1 MVSLFNKQEGHA
13 AILFVMMV
21 PVLFGVFV
29 LGTDGARA
37 MQDRARLDDALE
49 AASLAIAA
57 HNDSNK
63 EPEPDPDSPEPRIGA
78 GSDVNHK
85 IATVYIQQYMNDLDD
100 IKSIDVEKKECI
112 PSETD
117 TSADN
122 YCKDSG
128 NSSGRFFQ
136 YTVTAQTKHS
146 TWFGI
151 DDTALDGEFNVASRS
166 VARKYQNEAVDVVFV
181 SDFSG
186 SMLQSWNG
194 TLKYLG
200 LINTIKSVTDE
211 LQKYNDDTLIKST
224 VSFVGFSSY
233 VSSLSSVE
241 SISRV
246 LPINTTRNIYKYTIC
261 QRSELKGDDHRTV
274 NDIFNEKNDCTEK
287 SRVVYPNDY
296 ESYIYNTDRYGSL
309 TCYYAFE
316 PERGWRHYSKEYVK
330 NNCYRDGNYIGYRYT
345 VLYTDDRNDSFF
357 YELEPT
363 SDFSIFN
370 NKISEFYPEMGTA
383 SYEGLIRGAQMA
395 DKGSNVK
402 RLIIILSDGE
412 DNNTWKTQNLVDA
425 GMCTEITS
433 HLDSLTV
440 DTNNDGNRESVESKI
455 VLIGFD
461 YTVSDNVA
469 LQTCVGSDNVFQA
482 EDFGDIRDQILQLIV
497 EEIGHLK

>member
-1 MVSLFNKQEGHA
+1 
-13 AILFVMMV
+13 
-21 PVLFGVFV
+21 
-29 LGTDGARA
+29 
-37 MQDRARLDDALE
+37 
-49 AASLAIAA
+49 
-57 HNDSNK
+57 
-63 EPEPDPDSPEPRIGA
+63 
-78 GSDVNHK
+78 
-85 IATVYIQQYMNDLDD
+85 
-100 IKSIDVEKKECI
+100 
-112 PSETD
+112 
-117 TSADN
+117 
-122 YCKDSG
+122 
-128 NSSGRFFQ
+128 
-136 YTVTAQTKHS
+136 
-146 TWFGI
+146 
-151 DDTALDGEFNVASRS
+151 
-166 VARKYQNEAVDVVFV
+166 
-181 SDFSG
+181 
-186 SMLQSWNG
+186 
-194 TLKYLG
+194 
-200 LINTIKSVTDE
+200 
-211 LQKYNDDTLIKST
+211 
-224 VSFVGFSSY
+224 
-233 VSSLSSVE
+233 VE